1 MQRASAASEP
11 VPRPVPT
18 VAVRGQG
25 KENDKEAGDTTP
37 TRHEHRLLFSFG
49 TTGVISALVALFIR
63 KGGGSLVV
71 TLDVSSD
78 RRGYL

>member
-1 MQRASAASEP
+1 M
-11 VPRPVPT
+11 PT
-18 VAVRGQG
+18 VAIRSQI
-25 KENDKEAGDTTP
+25 KENDKEARDTTP
-37 TRHEHRLLFSFG
+37 TRRDHRPLLSFG
-49 TTGVISALVALFIR
+49 TTGVFSASVALFIW

>member
-18 VAVRGQG
+18 VAVRGQRQ
-25 KENDKEAGDTTP
+25 ENDKEAEDATP
-37 TRHEHRLLFSFG
+37 TRRDHRLLLLFG
-49 TTGVISALVALFIR
+49 TTGVISALAALFIR
-63 KGGGSLVV
+63 RGGSLVV